1 MRDDRFFYDGWDERK
16 EELDKDRNINWS
28 DPYCRIDEVRQYPI
42 MFRDDGYGK
51 YLETSGDGLYGIETK
66 AESKLS
72 RLRAKGS
79 HLRAKWIAQYTEDI
93 NEVLSI
99 VDPVI
104 KGSSCR
110 EGIKKFIVENR
121 RHLYQRMYDITQ
133 NSKTMVEASL
143 SYEVN
148 IHVGEVKRFITPY
161 VNDIIIKKFSASK
174 MIVTEKQDLAVKSI
188 SSTWE
193 NYNPF
198 DVYYEFGN
206 NELMY
211 NQIIKK
217 SAIVD
222 KIVDAEYN
230 AAREVFNRSRR
241 NLHKEVWTNTYK
253 FQYTADCVWANLLSI
268 LTIAHD
274 VQQNVYC
281 YGVSLSIR
289 INGTQFL
296 FHNINLADEIQVNR
310 YGTDYELHLTSVSP
324 LMYMFQY
331 IADNAPKFIT
341 TIPMVVN
348 FSWNN
353 YPRAW

>member
-1 MRDDRFFYDGWDERK
+1 MRDDRFSYDGWDERR
-16 EELDKDRNINWS
+16 EELDDDRDINWS
-28 DPYCRIDEVRQYPI
+28 DPYCRIDGVEQYPI

-51 YLETSGDGLYGIETK
+51 YLETSYSGLYGIETK

-79 HLRAKWIAQYTEDI
+79 HLRAKWIAQYTGDI
-93 NEVLSI
+93 NEVLNI

-104 KGSSCR
+104 KGTSCR

-133 NSKTMVEASL
+133 NSKTMVEASIA
-143 SYEVN
+143 YEAN
-148 IHVGEVKRFITPY
+148 IHVGKVKTFITPY
-161 VNDIIIKKFSASK
+161 VNDIIIKKLSTSK
-174 MIVTEKQDLAVKSI
+174 MIVTEKQDLAIKSI
-188 SSTWE
+188 SSAWE

-198 DVYYEFGN
+198 DVYYEFSN

-222 KIVDAEYN
+222 KIVDAECN
-230 AAREVFNRSRR
+230 AARELFSRNRCCR
-241 NLHKEVWTNTYK
+241 HKETWTNTYK

-274 VQQNVYC
+274 VQQNIYC

-296 FHNINLADEIQVNR
+296 FHNIDLSDEIRVNR
-310 YGTDYELHLTSVSP
+310 YGADYELHLTSVSP
-324 LMYMFQY
+324 LMYMFRY
-331 IADNAPKFIT
+331 IANNAPKFIT